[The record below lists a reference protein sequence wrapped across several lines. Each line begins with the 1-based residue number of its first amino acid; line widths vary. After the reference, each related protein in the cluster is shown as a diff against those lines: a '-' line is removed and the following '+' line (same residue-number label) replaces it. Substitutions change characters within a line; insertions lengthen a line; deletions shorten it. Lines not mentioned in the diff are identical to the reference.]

1 MSYDKEIVKALEN
14 VPNDISLP
22 VLIDINMRITGW
34 LAGGGRAD
42 DHYIE
47 QQVRYAR
54 NIGKAFGVKEGPN
67 VGKTD
72 DDI

>member
-1 MSYDKEIVKALEN
+1 MSYEQEIVKALEH

-22 VLIDINMRITGW
+22 VLMDINMRITGW
-34 LAGGGRAD
+34 IAGGGRAD

-47 QQVRYAR
+47 QQVRYAK
-54 NIGKAFGVKEGPN
+54 NIEKAFGAKEGHK